1 MLQNKFPALT
11 LFAITIFAAAAV
23 AEPPTDEEKKL
34 FNKLM
39 QREDVVAVNN
49 VAKAEDFVPDKD
61 PNTLQVVFL
70 TDPNAKPS
78 ISEDGEVVF
87 LTPAVSME
95 LQGMMTYEAFRRKAR
110 RILTIK
116 VPPLPNP

>member
-1 MLQNKFPALT
+1 MLQIKFPALT

-34 FNKLM
+34 INKLM

-78 ISEDGEVVF
+78 VSVDGEVVF
-87 LTPAVSME
+87 LIPGISMD
-95 LQGMMTYEAFRRKAR
+95 LQGMLTYEAFRRKAK
-110 RILTIK
+110 RIMAIE
-116 VPPLPNP
+116 VPPPPNP